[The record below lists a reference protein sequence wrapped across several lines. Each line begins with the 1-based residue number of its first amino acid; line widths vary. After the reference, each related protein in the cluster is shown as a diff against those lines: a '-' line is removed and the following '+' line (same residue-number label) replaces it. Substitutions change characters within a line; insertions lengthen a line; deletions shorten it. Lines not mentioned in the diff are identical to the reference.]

1 MVGEGLGVQLLLIF
15 LFGFFILWIID
26 EGPDDENDKR

>member
-1 MVGEGLGVQLLLIF
+1 MVGDGIGVQLLLLI

-26 EGPDDENDKR
+26 EGSNKKDDE